1 MLNLIAQQPILAVS
15 TGLIVA
21 GVVVALILIFG
32 IAVIS
37 MYNGLVRL
45 RVTSKESWSD
55 IDTELQ
61 RRHDLIPNLI
71 STVKGYATHEKELF
85 EKVTELRNQA
95 VEARNEDAGKRAGV
109 EDMLQGS
116 VGKLIATA
124 EAYPDLKANQNFLE
138 LQKELS
144 ETETRIA
151 RARRFYNSNVRGFRT
166 AVMTFPKNVIAGMFG
181 FQASEFSFF
190 EASAGDR
197 EAVNVDATDFS

>member
-1 MLNLIAQQPILAVS
+1 MLTAVAEPTLAVS
-15 TGLIVA
+15 GGIIVA
-21 GVVVALILIFG
+21 GVVLAVILIAA

-37 MYNGLVRL
+37 MYNTLVRF
-45 RVTSKESWSD
+45 RVTCKESWSD

-71 STVKGYATHEKELF
+71 STVKGYASHEKDLF

-95 VEARNEDAGKRAGV
+95 VDAKNDDPEKRAGV

-124 EAYPDLKANQNFLE
+124 EAYPDLKANENFMQLQNE
-138 LQKELS
+138 LG

-166 AVMTFPKNVIAGMFG
+166 SVMTFPKNVLAGMFG
-181 FQASEFSFF
+181 FQASEFEFF
-190 EASAGDR
+190 EAGAGDR
-197 EAVNVDATDFS
+197 APVEVDATDFS